1 MKKFLLSLF
10 LIYSL
15 SLLAQEK
22 NEWEDWQK
30 TSCYSNLSFRMK
42 SEPKRGEQFHWKIQF
57 RSNYPKLVS
66 FNYNITDKLEQYSTT
81 THRKTLNA
89 NQLSDEIDIYTQQ
102 EDIFILVDKLSL
114 SPFPKDFEDC
124 DN

>member
-10 LIYSL
+10 LISSL
-15 SLLAQEK
+15 ALFAQEK
-22 NEWEDWQK
+22 NEWEEWQK
-30 TSCYSNLSFRMK
+30 TSCYSNISFRMK

-81 THRKTLNA
+81 THRKNVRRLLEEKLERKRLKDEFKEDFNE
-89 NQLSDEIDIYTQQ
+89 LSGEFDWDML
-102 EDIFILVDKLSL
+102 DDK
-114 SPFPKDFEDC
+114 
-124 DN
+124 

>member
-10 LIYSL
+10 LISSL
-15 SLLAQEK
+15 ALFAQEK
-22 NEWEDWQK
+22 NEWEEWQK
-30 TSCYSNLSFRMK
+30 TSCYSNISFRMK
-42 SEPKRGEQFHWKIQF
+42 SEPKRGKQFHWKIQF

-66 FNYNITDKLEQYSTT
+66 FNYHITDKLEQYSTT

-89 NQLSDEIDIYTQQ
+89 NQLSDEIDIYTEQ